1 MRHGNSSGKYLNAA
15 VGPLFVYTVDLNY
28 CTTIIWFSGSFVSD
42 FLAMKGMDNVRIP
55 RPMIPVSTYRLQFNS
70 RFTFSDATRIISY
83 LHDLGISDI
92 YASPYFRSKKGSL
105 HGYDI
110 VDHNTLNPE
119 IGTKEDYRAMIA
131 ELKRNDMGQ
140 ILDIVPNHMCV
151 DSSENRWWMDV
162 LENGH
167 SSPYAKY
174 FDIDWAPVKK
184 ELRDKVLIPV
194 LGDQYGNVLERQELN
209 LAFAEGSL
217 FISYYEHRF
226 PLRPQT
232 YVFVL
237 EHRLRELQAALPA
250 ENPDHAEFL
259 SIITALRHL
268 PPYRET
274 DTARIEE
281 RYREKEVIKRRL
293 QALIS
298 RCPEVRAFIEENLR
312 LFNGTRGDP
321 RSFDLLDELL
331 NQQIYRLSHW
341 QVATEEINYRRFF
354 DINGLGAIR
363 MEHDDVF
370 QAAHQLIFRLIGDG
384 SVTGLRIDHPDGL
397 FNPVE
402 YFHRL
407 QRTCYIRQMI
417 GPDGTTHEKERELA
431 ERYDEAVLA
440 DPAYRPFYI
449 VGEKI
454 LIKAERMPDD
464 WPIFS
469 TTGYVFLNS
478 VNGIFIASGSAQ
490 DFDRIYEKFTDTK
503 MNVPEV
509 IYDKKKLVMHV
520 NMASEV
526 NTLGHYLNDLSE
538 RNRHTRDFTL
548 NSLRSVI
555 TEVIACFP
563 VYRTYTNSWTVTDR
577 DRQVI
582 ELAVSKAKR
591 KNPVISESIFDFL
604 KDVLLLRFT
613 NEQKDGDKASW
624 LDFAMR
630 FQQIT
635 GPVTAK
641 GVEDTAFYVYNRL
654 VSLNEVGGMPERFGT
669 PLETFHGQNIE
680 RSKSWPHALI
690 TTATHDTKRGED
702 MRQRI
707 NVLSEIPREWSESVK
722 GWARVNKKKKIMI
735 EGVEAPDRNEEYLL
749 YQTLIGAWPVEAM
762 DERSRDT
769 FVGRIRDYM
778 LKASR
783 EAKVNTSW
791 INPNRKYEE
800 ALTAFAGAIL
810 KPVRGNRFL
819 IDFLPFQQMV
829 SHYGMFNSL
838 SQALLKIC
846 SPGVPDFYQ
855 GTELWDFSLVDPDNR
870 RPIDYEKRIGI
881 LAGLR
886 QKEMEMTGVDLAWE
900 LSLAKEDG
908 RIKLY
913 LIHKALNYRR
923 AKRSLFEEGE
933 YLPLEAEG
941 IKAENICAFVRRA
954 GRKCVVTAVPR
965 FLTRIISG
973 GGSVPFGK
981 AVWEDTRLTLTIGEP
996 GMQFR
1001 NVFTGEIV
1009 TAQSQG
1015 EKTSLLLADVFA
1027 CFPAAMLERIP

>member
-1 MRHGNSSGKYLNAA
+1 MN
-15 VGPLFVYTVDLNY
+15 
-28 CTTIIWFSGSFVSD
+28 
-42 FLAMKGMDNVRIP
+42 NVRHP
-55 RPMIPVSTYRLQFNS
+55 GPQIPVSTYRLQFN
-70 RFTFSDATRIISY
+70 RAFTFRDATRIIAY
-83 LHDLGISDI
+83 LRDLGITEI
-92 YASPYFRSKKGSL
+92 YASPYFAAKPESM

-110 VDHNTLNPE
+110 VDHTRLNAE
-119 IGTKEDYRAMIA
+119 IGTDDDYSAMIA
-131 ELKRNDMGQ
+131 ELKHNGMGQ
-140 ILDIVPNHMCV
+140 VMDIVPNHMCV

-162 LENGH
+162 LENGP
-167 SSPYAKY
+167 SSPYATY
-174 FDIDWAPVKK
+174 FDIDWDPVKK
-184 ELRDKVLIPV
+184 ELRNKVLIPV
-194 LGDQYGNVLERQELN
+194 LGDQYGNVLEGQQLRLRFEEG
-209 LAFAEGSL
+209 AF
-217 FISYYEHRF
+217 FVYYYDHKF

-232 YVFVL
+232 YVNIL
-237 EHRLRELQAALPA
+237 EHRLQELQLLLTI
-250 ENPDHAEFL
+250 ENPDFAEYL
-259 SIITALRHL
+259 SIMTALGHL
-268 PPYRET
+268 PLYTET
-274 DTARIEE
+274 DPTRIEE
-281 RYREKEVIKRRL
+281 RYREKEVVKRHFA
-293 QALIS
+293 ALMNGSSIVL
-298 RCPEVRAFIEENLR
+298 EHVKENIR
-312 LFNGTRGDP
+312 LFNGTKGDAK
-321 RSFDLLDELL
+321 SFDLLDRLM

-341 QVATEEINYRRFF
+341 RVATEEINYRRFF

-363 MEHDDVF
+363 MEHDEVF
-370 QAAHQLIFRLIGDG
+370 HAAHQLIFRLIGDG

-407 QRTCYIRQMI
+407 QRTCYIRQVI
-417 GPDGTTHEKERELA
+417 GTGDITPEKERELA

-440 DPAYRPFYI
+440 NPAYRPFYI

-478 VNGIFIASGSAQ
+478 VNGIFIDGGSAQ
-490 DFDRIYEKFTDTK
+490 AFDRIYEKFTRTK

-509 IYDKKKLVMHV
+509 IYDKKKLVMQV

-548 NSLRSVI
+548 NSLRSAI

-591 KNPVISESIFDFL
+591 RNPVISESVFDFL
-604 KDVLLLRFT
+604 KDVLLLRYT
-613 NEQKDGDKASW
+613 NDQKDADKASW

-635 GPVTAK
+635 GPITAK
-641 GVEDTAFYVYNRL
+641 GVEDTTFYVYNRL

-702 MRQRI
+702 TRQRI
-707 NVLSEIPREWSESVK
+707 NVLSEIPREWAENVRA
-722 GWARVNKKKKIMI
+722 WTRMNKKRKTVID
-735 EGVEAPDRNEEYLL
+735 GVEAPDRNEEYLL
-749 YQTLIGAWPVEAM
+749 YQTLIGAWPVEPM
-762 DERSRDT
+762 DERSRD
-769 FVGRIRDYM
+769 FFIGRIRDYM

-791 INPNRKYEE
+791 INTNEKYEG
-800 ALTAFAGAIL
+800 ALTAFVEAIL
-810 KPVRGNRFL
+810 KTVQGNRFL
-819 IDFLPFQQMV
+819 SDFLPFQQMV

-838 SQALLKIC
+838 SQTLLKIC

-870 RPIDYEKRIGI
+870 RPIDFEKRIDI
-881 LAGLR
+881 LAELR
-886 QKEMEMTGVDLAWE
+886 QKEMEMTGVDLAWQ

-908 RIKLY
+908 RIKVY
-913 LIHKALNYRR
+913 LVHKALNYRK
-923 AKRSLFEEGE
+923 AKRTLFEQGE

-941 IKAENICAFVRRA
+941 MKAEHVCAFARREGKA
-954 GRKCVVTAVPR
+954 FIVTAVPR

-981 AVWEDTRLTLTIGEP
+981 AVWDETRLTLTIGEP

-1009 TAQSQG
+1009 TARSQG
-1015 EKTSLLLADVFA
+1015 EKTSLLLADVFS
-1027 CFPAAMLERIP
+1027 CFPAAILEHIP

>member
-1 MRHGNSSGKYLNAA
+1 MDKVRLP
-15 VGPLFVYTVDLNY
+15 GP
-28 CTTIIWFSGSFVSD
+28 I
-42 FLAMKGMDNVRIP
+42 
-55 RPMIPVSTYRLQFNS
+55 IPVSTYRLQLNS
-70 RFTFSDATRIISY
+70 RFTFRDATRIISY

-92 YASPYFRSKKGSL
+92 YASPYFKSKKGSL

-110 VDHNTLNPE
+110 VDHNALNPE
-119 IGTKEDYRAMIA
+119 IGTEEDYRVMIA
-131 ELKRNDMGQ
+131 ELKRNDMSQ

-162 LENGH
+162 LENGY

-184 ELRDKVLIPV
+184 ELWDKVLIPI

-209 LAFAEGSL
+209 LCFADGIF
-217 FISYYEHRF
+217 FISYYEHHF

-232 YVFVL
+232 YALVL
-237 EHRLRELQAALPA
+237 EHRLKELQATLPTD
-250 ENPDHAEFL
+250 NPDHAELL
-259 SIITALRHL
+259 SIITALHHL
-268 PPYRET
+268 PPYLET

-293 QALIS
+293 QNLVS
-298 RCPEVRAFIEENLR
+298 GCPDVRAFIEENLH
-312 LFNGTRGDP
+312 LFNGTIGAP
-321 RSFDLLDELL
+321 PSFNLLDELL

-341 QVATEEINYRRFF
+341 RVATDEINYRRFF

-363 MEHDDVF
+363 MEHDKVF
-370 QAAHQLIFRLIGDG
+370 QEAHQLIFRLIGDG

-407 QRTCYIRQMI
+407 QRTCYMRQMS
-417 GPDGTTHEKERELA
+417 GPGHTTPEQERELA
-431 ERYDEAVLA
+431 VLYDEAVLA
-440 DPAYRPFYI
+440 DPAYLPFYI

-454 LIKAERMPDD
+454 LTKAERMPDD

-478 VNGIFIASGSAQ
+478 VNGIFISSESAQ
-490 DFDRIYEKFTDTK
+490 AFDRIYEKFTGTK
-503 MNVPEV
+503 INVPEV

-520 NMASEV
+520 SMASEV

-548 NSLRSVI
+548 NSLRSAI

-563 VYRTYTNSWTVTDR
+563 VYRTYTNSWNVTDR

-591 KNPVISESIFDFL
+591 KNPVISESVFDFL

-613 NEQKDGDKASW
+613 NDQKDEDKASW

-702 MRQRI
+702 TRQRI
-707 NVLSEIPREWSESVK
+707 NVLSEIPREWAESVRA
-722 GWARVNKKKKIMI
+722 WARMNKKRKTVID
-735 EGVEAPDRNEEYLL
+735 GVEAPDRNEEYLL
-749 YQTLIGAWPVEAM
+749 YQTLIGAWPVEPM
-762 DERSRDT
+762 DERSREA
-769 FVGRIRDYM
+769 FIGRIRDYM

-791 INPNRKYEE
+791 INTNEKYEE
-800 ALTAFAGAIL
+800 ALTAFVEAIL
-810 KPVRGNRFL
+810 KPVQGNRFL
-819 IDFLPFQQMV
+819 SDFLSFQQMV

-838 SQALLKIC
+838 SQTLLKIC

-870 RPIDYEKRIGI
+870 RPVDFAKRIDI
-881 LAGLR
+881 LAKLR
-886 QKEMEMTGVDLAWE
+886 QKEMETTGVDLAWQ

-913 LIHKALNYRR
+913 LVHKALNYRK
-923 AKRSLFEEGE
+923 AKRTLFEQGE

-941 IKAENICAFVRRA
+941 MKAEHVCAFARRA
-954 GRKCVVTAVPR
+954 GKVFIVTAVPR

-981 AVWEDTRLTLTIGEP
+981 AVWDETRLTLTMGEP

-1009 TAQSQG
+1009 TAGSKG

-1027 CFPAAMLERIP
+1027 CFPAAILEYIP